1 MTITKKLS
9 TTDHSRDIAGL
20 TYVYPVLSRRAGGL
34 SIGINL
40 NPNNACNWRCIY
52 CQVPDLIR
60 GSAPK
65 IDLDQLESE
74 LREFL
79 RDVLEGDFYDRFDV
93 KPENRRIRDIA
104 LSGNG
109 EPTTAREF
117 ESVID
122 RLTRVVRDYRLDERI
137 KVVLITNGSMI
148 HKKHIQRALEKISN
162 LNGEVWF
169 KLDSATDKGL
179 KQVNN
184 AAYDIVK
191 AKRNLEIAT
200 RLCPT
205 WLQTVAFA
213 LDGSP
218 ASENEQNE
226 YIAFLKGLVDS
237 QVPLKGVLL
246 YGLARPSMQP
256 EASRLSA
263 LPRES
268 LEALTCRIQDCG
280 ISVQVSY

>member
-1 MTITKKLS
+1 MTIAKL
-9 TTDHSRDIAGL
+9 TTTNHSRDIVGL
-20 TYVYPVLSRRAGGL
+20 TYVYPVLSRRSGGL

-52 CQVPDLIR
+52 CQVPNLQR

-79 RDVLEGDFYDRFDV
+79 QDVLEGNFFDRFEV
-93 KPENRRIRDIA
+93 KPECRQICDIA

-117 ESVID
+117 EGVIE
-122 RLTRVVRDYRLDERI
+122 RLTKTIRDYRLDGTI
-137 KVVLITNGSMI
+137 NVVLITNGSMI
-148 HKKHIQRALEKISN
+148 HKMHIQRALEQIST
-162 LNGEVWF
+162 LGGEIWF

-179 KQVNN
+179 KQINN
-184 AAYDIVK
+184 AGYTIAN
-191 AKRNLEIAT
+191 AARNLEIAS

-218 ASENEQNE
+218 MSKIDQIE
-226 YIAFLKGLVDS
+226 YIEFLKNLVMN

-246 YGLARPSMQP
+246 YGLARPSLQP
-256 EASRLSA
+256 EASRLSE
-263 LPRES
+263 LPCES
-268 LEALTCRIQDCG
+268 LEALASKIQDCG
-280 ISVQVSY
+280 ISVKVSC